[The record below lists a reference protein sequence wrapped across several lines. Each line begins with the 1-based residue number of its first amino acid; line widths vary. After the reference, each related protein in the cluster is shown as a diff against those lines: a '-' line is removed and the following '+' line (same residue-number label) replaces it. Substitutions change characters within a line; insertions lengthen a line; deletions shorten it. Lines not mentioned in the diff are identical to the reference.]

1 MASYHRHLKHTH
13 YKRNQR
19 GGIYIMAFLQNLNDI
34 IEYTSFLL
42 QPSQHVPNMLVNAVF
57 SALVMVKPYTLL
69 TLIHIL
75 EYVQ

>member
-1 MASYHRHLKHTH
+1 
-13 YKRNQR
+13 
-19 GGIYIMAFLQNLNDI
+19 MAFLQNLNDI